1 MTQHRRDK
9 SFLVLFSKKGLLAL
23 PILMHGTQ
31 SVRMRLVILG
41 VAAIAPMLLLFI
53 VASFLQYRVES
64 VRTGERQLAL
74 TRSMAATVERE
85 LGVGLAGIKA
95 LALSPRLQV
104 DDMKGFRNL
113 AVRFMADEPAG
124 SGLIL
129 LDRTGQHLVNTLV
142 PLGGKLPH
150 RAPAPN
156 EELTKVV
163 FETAKPMISN
173 LFPRA
178 PSGALIVAVDTPVLK
193 DGHVIYDLS
202 LVLPAN
208 RFQEILEAQRLP
220 SGVVASIFDRNG
232 ASVARIPN
240 GSAYIGRAAVPVL
253 LQALLSQ
260 DEDVVHP
267 LSREGIPL
275 LAAFSHTQP
284 SGWAVAMGVP
294 EAQLRL
300 PLLRSVALLLGIGL
314 LGLLISTVVAILL
327 GQRILQ
333 PIRALTRLAAS
344 PDLAPAGGL
353 GLMEVDEVAAALRSS
368 LRERQAAM
376 AKLESLNDQLEARI
390 RDETATRV
398 QAQAQLA
405 QSQRMEALGQLAGGI
420 AHDFNNVLQAVTSG
434 LSLIQRRADDG
445 EAVRRL
451 AEMAGN
457 ASARGA
463 SITGRLLAF
472 ARRGE
477 LTARPV
483 EPVALLES
491 LRDMLLHTLGAGID
505 VRVEASSTLPDL
517 LADRAQLETV
527 LVNLAVNARD
537 AMPDGGVLTL
547 VATAEMVD
555 AGTIPGLAAGAY
567 LHFILRDTGTGMRPE
582 VLARASEPF
591 FTTKEPGQGTGLG
604 LAMARGFCQQ
614 SGGGFQLNSILGEGT
629 TVRLWFPQARA
640 ERRDDDAAASPAPQ
654 DEDQGPMRL
663 LLVDDDSIV
672 REVMAGEMEARAF
685 HVITA
690 HDGRAALALLD
701 SGHEIDLL
709 ITDYAMPAMNG
720 LALIGEVRRRF
731 PSLPALLLTGYAE
744 ASAEDA
750 LFAAAD
756 RLTLLLRKPIG
767 GAELADRVRS
777 LRRRKS

>member
-1 MTQHRRDK
+1 
-9 SFLVLFSKKGLLAL
+9 L

-64 VRTGERQLAL
+64 ARTGERQLAL

-104 DDMKGFRNL
+104 ADLAGFRNL

-124 SGLIL
+124 SALIL

-142 PLGGKLPH
+142 PLGGKLPQ
-150 RAPAPN
+150 RAPVPN

-178 PSGALIVAVDTPVLK
+178 LGGALIVTVDTPVLK

-202 LVLPAN
+202 LVLPAS

-220 SGVVASIFDRNG
+220 FGVVASIFDRNG
-232 ASVARIPN
+232 ANVARIPN
-240 GSAYIGRAAVPVL
+240 GPAFIGHTAVPVL

-260 DEDVVHP
+260 DEDVVHTV
-267 LSREGIPL
+267 SHEGIPL
-275 LAAFSHTQP
+275 LSAFSHSQP
-284 SGWAVAMGVP
+284 SGWAVAMGIP

-314 LGLLISTVVAILL
+314 IGLLVSTVIAILL

-344 PDLAPAGGL
+344 PNLAPEGGL

-420 AHDFNNVLQAVTSG
+420 AHDFNNVLQAVTGG

-457 ASARGA
+457 AAARGA
-463 SITGRLLAF
+463 SITGRLLTF

-505 VRVEASSTLPDL
+505 VRVEAPPTLPDL

-547 VATAEMVD
+547 VAAAEIVD
-555 AGTIPGLAAGAY
+555 AGTIPGLSAGAY
-567 LHFILRDTGTGMRPE
+567 LRFILRDTGTGMRPE

-614 SGGGFQLNSILGEGT
+614 SGGGFKLDSILGEGT
-629 TVRLWFPQARA
+629 TVHLWFPQARA
-640 ERRDDDAAASPAPQ
+640 GRRDDDNAPAASQ

-663 LLVDDDSIV
+663 LLVDDDSMV

-690 HDGRAALALLD
+690 QDGRAALALLD

-720 LALIGEVRRRF
+720 LALIGQVRRRF
-731 PSLPALLLTGYAE
+731 PALPALLLTGYAE

-750 LFAAAD
+750 LSAAAD

-767 GAELADRVRS
+767 GAELAERARS
-777 LRRRKS
+777 LRRRKSG